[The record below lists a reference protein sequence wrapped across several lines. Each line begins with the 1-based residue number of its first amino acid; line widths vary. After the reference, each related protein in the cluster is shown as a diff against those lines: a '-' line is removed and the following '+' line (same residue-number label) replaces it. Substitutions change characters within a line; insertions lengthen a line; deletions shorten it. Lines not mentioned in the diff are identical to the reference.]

1 MNTSASHSRRDS
13 RASVPTPPTP
23 EREHKAQV
31 RTATERGQS
40 QYLAYKPS
48 PDNPYTTLPPP
59 TTSVVQLR
67 FQLAH
72 LDGVYRVVQL
82 PLNYTFATLYKLILF
97 MFGWNG
103 MHAHKAR
110 VYSFVEMYSP
120 RGKKAGQ
127 IKSYGREVCL
137 DEDGFFMQT
146 RFAEYDVVP
155 KGRTEWSP
163 LQDMDDAE
171 ERIDDQDLL
180 VSQVW
185 NPNVDENASWG
196 GCANSEMGV
205 IFEYDFG
212 AAWTVHIT
220 MDRDDDFFDT
230 NKPTNRPIMI
240 KDKCKGVPPIED
252 DADDL
257 GERAPSRKTLPTKFF
272 EPNIFARYMNFDVTT
287 YAGQNELEVHEKAS

>member
-1 MNTSASHSRRDS
+1 MNTPASHSRRVS
-13 RASVPTPPTP
+13 QASVPHPLTF

-31 RTATERGQS
+31 RAAMERGQS

-48 PDNPYTTLPPP
+48 PDSPYTTLPPP

-127 IKSYGREVCL
+127 IKNYGREVCL
-137 DEDGFFMQT
+137 DDDGFFTQT

-155 KGRTEWSP
+155 NGRTEWSP

-212 AAWTVHIT
+212 AAWTVYIT

-230 NKPTNRPIMI
+230 NKPTNLPIMI
-240 KDKCKGVPPIED
+240 KDKCKG
-252 DADDL
+252 A
-257 GERAPSRKTLPTKFF
+257 ERAPSRKTLPTKFF
-272 EPNIFARYMNFDVTT
+272 ERNIFARYMNFDVTT